1 MAEVGLVQSHDG
13 ELPGDEAALIIFQY
27 LSTLQVANGVGNYS
41 GLGLLCL
48 VECILGPA
56 GL

>member
-27 LSTLQVANGVGNYS
+27 LSTTLQVANEVGNCS
-41 GLGLLCL
+41 GLGLLCS
-48 VECILGPA
+48 G
-56 GL
+56 